1 MTNHIRIGLR
11 VRALRRAKGL
21 TQAELAD
28 RAERSNEAI
37 SGLER
42 GRYRPTLDTLIAV
55 AEALEVPVAALLEGG
70 RTDNPKR
77 ARLLATLAATSR
89 SLSDADL
96 ETAVEL
102 VGALGRR
109 RKR

>member
-1 MTNHIRIGLR
+1 MTRAVGILAYGSLIDDPCEEMAGATIRTT
-11 VRALRRAKGL
+11 AKFS
-21 TQAELAD
+21 
-28 RAERSNEAI
+28 R
-37 SGLER
+37 
-42 GRYRPTLDTLIAV
+42 
-55 AEALEVPVAALLEGG
+55 
-70 RTDNPKR
+70 NPKR

>member
-1 MTNHIRIGLR
+1 MPSMFRLR
-11 VRALRRAKGL
+11 HC
-21 TQAELAD
+21 
-28 RAERSNEAI
+28 S
-37 SGLER
+37 R
-42 GRYRPTLDTLIAV
+42 GVAPTI
-55 AEALEVPVAALLEGG
+55 
-70 RTDNPKR
+70 PKR

>member
-1 MTNHIRIGLR
+1 M
-11 VRALRRAKGL
+11 
-21 TQAELAD
+21 
-28 RAERSNEAI
+28 
-37 SGLER
+37 ER

-55 AEALEVPVAALLEGG
+55 ADALDVPVAALFEGS
-70 RTDNPKR
+70 RADNPKR